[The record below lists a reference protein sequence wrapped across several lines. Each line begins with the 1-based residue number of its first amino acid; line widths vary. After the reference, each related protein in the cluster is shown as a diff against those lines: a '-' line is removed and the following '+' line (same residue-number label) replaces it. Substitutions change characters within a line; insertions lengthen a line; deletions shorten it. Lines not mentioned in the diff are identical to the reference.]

1 MGNENS
7 YAVNFAINTSV
18 NPVCTAFTK
27 DYTVIASH
35 AIFVFKTLK
44 KLGLLTPGGG
54 GGGPPASDL
63 GRGAPTNYVIWH
75 IHINLTMSRQII
87 LQNFHTENNS
97 SFHIMQICKLCRCLH
112 F

>member
-35 AIFVFKTLK
+35 AIIVFKTLK
-44 KLGLLTPGGG
+44 KLGLLTPGGGG

-75 IHINLTMSRQII
+75 IHISEQYLTRGGTRFSCGRGGGG
-87 LQNFHTENNS
+87 
-97 SFHIMQICKLCRCLH
+97 CRWGSKT
-112 F
+112 

>member
-35 AIFVFKTLK
+35 AIIVFKTLK

-54 GGGPPASDL
+54 GGGGGPTCL
-63 GRGAPTNYVIWH
+63 G
-75 IHINLTMSRQII
+75 SRPWSA
-87 LQNFHTENNS
+87 N
-97 SFHIMQICKLCRCLH
+97 KLCNLAH
-112 F
+112 TY